1 MAAIE
6 DVQVNS
12 SVGVDGNSYTT
23 AISNDK
29 LTNDDFLKL
38 LLEEM
43 KMQDPTK
50 PMDSAA
56 LMDSQLKMST
66 IDANNDMSKS
76 LAALTKSYAASSL
89 SNAVGFMGKVVEN
102 GTVDSTTGFL
112 NAYKVATI
120 ENIDGEVYLNANA
133 QTGFYHNIRTSEEVN
148 GEVVYTNLTYDKN
161 GKIFTKDGNDTGVN
175 AVLLDNGSIK
185 IVDGKYQFV
194 DNNGVEITD
203 TDILNKYEISPMLPV
218 YSDEITQIPVT
229 NITKVHG

>member
-1 MAAIE
+1 MAAID

-12 SVGVDGNSYTT
+12 SVGVDGNSYTS

-50 PMDSAA
+50 PMDSTA

-66 IDANNDMSKS
+66 IEANNDMSKS

-102 GTVDSTTGFL
+102 GSIDDKTGFL
-112 NAYKVATI
+112 NAYKVATV
-120 ENIDGEVYLNANA
+120 ENIDGEVYLNAQA
-133 QTGFYHNIRTSEEVN
+133 QTGYFHSIRTSEEID
-148 GEVVYTNLTYDKN
+148 GETVYTTLKYDAT
-161 GKIFTKDGNDTGVN
+161 GKIFDKDGNDTEIN
-175 AVLLDNGSIK
+175 VLISENGSFK
-185 IVDGKYQFV
+185 TVDGKYQFV
-194 DNNGVEITD
+194 DNDGEEITD
-203 TDILNKYEISPMLPV
+203 EDILNKYEISSMLPL
-218 YSDEITQIPVT
+218 YSDKLTQIPVT